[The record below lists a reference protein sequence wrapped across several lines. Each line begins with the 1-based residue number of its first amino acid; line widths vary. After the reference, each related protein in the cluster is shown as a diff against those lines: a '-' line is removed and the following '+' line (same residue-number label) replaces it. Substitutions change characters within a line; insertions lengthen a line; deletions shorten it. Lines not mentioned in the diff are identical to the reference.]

1 MYGNEYIH
9 FREREPDD
17 GRVWRD
23 RKRMVEAT
31 EFTDVR
37 GNILLSL
44 GYYTFINTRTTTLF
58 AGKPVRYSGT

>member
-1 MYGNEYIH
+1 
-9 FREREPDD
+9 
-17 GRVWRD
+17 
-23 RKRMVEAT
+23 MVEAT

-58 AGKPVRYSGT
+58 AGKPDRYSGT